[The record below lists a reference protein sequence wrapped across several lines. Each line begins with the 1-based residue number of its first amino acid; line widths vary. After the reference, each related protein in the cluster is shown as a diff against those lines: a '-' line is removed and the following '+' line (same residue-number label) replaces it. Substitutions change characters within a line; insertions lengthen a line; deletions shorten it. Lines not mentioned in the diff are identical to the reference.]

1 MAENANTGAKVWK
14 FDWRSIA
21 KYSLLGFI
29 ALFLGFIHYKYV
41 SNLFEN
47 DRNFSYLSDLEREM
61 SLRTEMGFYYSYY
74 KTIVEEI
81 PYIAGI
87 SKIMYD
93 KLVEYPKEV
102 NAFNRF
108 NIFPEVI
115 IGTIYRYFEPA
126 LNSSHREC
134 HMVERD
140 SGMEPVESCVGLGV
154 PIIFYLEV
162 VWWMAGLTV
171 SVLFLHAATLSG
183 NLLGGLLAIVQYF
196 ANHTECTRV
205 QWAPNERENFALPI
219 LLLQGWLLTIQLRD
233 KPRKHG
239 IRLQVAIFLC
249 NCLCLLFWQFSQF
262 IFFAQLCIYFLMEQ
276 FYIIDTKVL
285 SIFLHAHFCGLH
297 IGLLQGNDMLK
308 SSLYTSSF
316 VVLFLYSV
324 FFSSMRIKIKNTKDM
339 ILEFFLIIFRFICI
353 GISTV
358 YLKIFISKFLGVEE
372 DSHIWD
378 MLFSKFSSKYKNF
391 HTLIYT
397 CTDVFD
403 FLPFSSIEKMFNTFL
418 IPFIIVNILNILKKT
433 YDDAIILRDNE
444 IYKKEKKED
453 LNKDK
458 KETDDSY
465 NAESKTEVLNVLM
478 FIKFDPALFYNL
490 SLMMIYWVFAI
501 FVMRLKLLLATQMC
515 LLSSLIA
522 TKKLY
527 RFPKRIMDRL
537 PVIWFMLLLPL
548 GRQLVDN
555 VTRETAHIGE
565 FSDYPQEEMLKWI
578 SSDAGTGAFAGSM
591 PILATVMLAT
601 RKPIVAHPHY
611 ENLGARKR
619 AYSVYKVYGR
629 FSSEELYEELRNLR
643 ASYLIVESKYCYG
656 RSNKGC
662 SFADIWDIEEPALA
676 RLPQLCNLLLTE
688 NVDHFYPVFRNQQY
702 AVFLVHDYSVRYM
715 PRTFST

>member
-1 MAENANTGAKVWK
+1 MAENVDAGAKFWK
-14 FDWRSIA
+14 FDLRSIA
-21 KYSLLGFI
+21 KYSLIGCVALLLGY
-29 ALFLGFIHYKYV
+29 IHYKYV

-81 PYIAGI
+81 PFIAGI

-93 KLVEYPKEV
+93 KLVEYPNEV

-108 NIFPEVI
+108 NIYPEVV

-126 LNSSHREC
+126 LNSSYREC

-154 PIIFYLEV
+154 PIIFYLET

-171 SVLFLHAATLSG
+171 SALFLHAFTLSG
-183 NLLGGLLAIVQYF
+183 NLLGGLLAVVQYF

-219 LLLQGWLLTIQLRD
+219 LLLQGWLLTVQLRD
-233 KPRKHG
+233 KSRKHG
-239 IRLQVAIFLC
+239 LRLQIAIFLC

-285 SIFLHAHFCGLH
+285 SIFLHSHFCGLH
-297 IGLLQGNDMLK
+297 IAILLLQGNDMLK
-308 SSLYTSSF
+308 SSMYTSIF
-316 VVLFLYSV
+316 IVLFIYCL
-324 FFSSMRIKIKNTKDM
+324 FFSSMRITIKNSMDM

-358 YLKIFISKFLGVEE
+358 YLKIFISNFLNVEE

-403 FLPFSSIEKMFNTFL
+403 FLPFSSIEKMFSTFL
-418 IPFIIVNILNILKKT
+418 IPFIIISMCNIMKKT
-433 YDDAIILRDNE
+433 YDDAVIARDDE
-444 IYKKEKKED
+444 KYKKKKKDDDSNKKE
-453 LNKDK
+453 NE
-458 KETDDSY
+458 ETDDSGIEN
-465 NAESKTEVLNVLM
+465 NADSKTKKKTSSKEDKSSVKKKLEGGLDIVM
-478 FIKFDPALFYNL
+478 YMKFDPALFYNL
-490 SLMMIYWVFAI
+490 SLMMLYWVFAI
-501 FVMRLKLLLATQMC
+501 LVMRLKLLLATQMC
-515 LLSSLIA
+515 LLSSLMV
-522 TKKLY
+522 TKNYY

-537 PVIWFMLLLPL
+537 PVIWLMLLLPV

-578 SSDAGTGAFAGSM
+578 SSDAGSGAFAGSM
-591 PILATVMLAT
+591 PILATVMLTT

-611 ENLGARKR
+611 ENVGARKR

-629 FSSEELYEELRNLR
+629 FTSDELYEELRNLK

-656 RSNKGC
+656 RSKRDSQ
-662 SFADIWDIEEPALA
+662 SFNHIGKDAA
-676 RLPQLCNLLLTE
+676 
-688 NVDHFYPVFRNQQY
+688 
-702 AVFLVHDYSVRYM
+702 
-715 PRTFST
+715 

>member
-1 MAENANTGAKVWK
+1 MAENVETEAKIK
-14 FDWRSIA
+14 RFDMRTIA
-21 KYSLLGFI
+21 KYSLTGFI
-29 ALFLGFIHYKYV
+29 ALFLGFLHHKYV

-74 KTIVEEI
+74 KTVVEEI

-93 KLVEYPKEV
+93 KLVEYPNEV

-108 NIFPEVI
+108 NIFPEVL
-115 IGTIYRYFEPA
+115 IGTIYRYFEPS

-154 PIIFYLEV
+154 PIMFYLEA

-171 SVLFLHAATLSG
+171 SVLFLHAVTLSG
-183 NLLGGLLAIVQYF
+183 NILGGLLAIVQYF

-219 LLLQGWLLTIQLRD
+219 LLLQGWLLTVQLRD
-233 KPRKHG
+233 KTRKYG
-239 IRLQVAIFLC
+239 LRLQIAIFLC

-262 IFFAQLCIYFLMEQ
+262 IFFAQLGIYFLMEQ
-276 FYIIDTKVL
+276 FYIIETKVL
-285 SIFLHAHFCGLH
+285 SIFLHSHFCGLH
-297 IGLLQGNDMLK
+297 MAILFLQGNDMLK
-308 SSLYTSSF
+308 SSMYTSSF
-316 VVLFLYSV
+316 VVIFVYCL
-324 FFSSMRIKIKNTKDM
+324 FFSSMRISIKNTTDI
-339 ILEFFLIIFRFICI
+339 ILESHLIVFRFICVGFATI
-353 GISTV
+353 
-358 YLKIFISKFLGVEE
+358 YLKIFIGNFLEVED

-378 MLFSKFSSKYKNF
+378 MLFSKFSTEYRNF

-403 FLPFSSIEKMFNTFL
+403 FLPFSSIENMFNTFL
-418 IPFIIVNILNILKKT
+418 IPFIIVIICNIVKKT
-433 YDDAIILRDNE
+433 YDNAVIQRDIENH
-444 IYKKEKKED
+444 KD
-453 LNKDK
+453 SNKDSEDK
-458 KETDDSY
+458 SEKTDS
-465 NAESKTEVLNVLM
+465 NKGVLDILIYVKL
-478 FIKFDPALFYNL
+478 DPALFYNF
-490 SLMMIYWVFAI
+490 SLMMLYWVFAL

-515 LLSSLIA
+515 LLSSLMV
-522 TKKLY
+522 TKKYY

-537 PVIWFMLLLPL
+537 PVIWLILLLPI
-548 GRQLVDN
+548 GRQLVNN
-555 VTRETAHIGE
+555 VTRESAHIGE

-578 SSDAGTGAFAGSM
+578 SSDAGAGAFAGSM
-591 PILATVMLAT
+591 PVLATVMLAT

-611 ENLGARKR
+611 ENVGARKR

-629 FSSEELYEELRNLR
+629 FSSEELYEDLKKLK
-643 ASYLIVESKYCYG
+643 ATYLIVESKYCYG

-662 SFADIWDIEEPALA
+662 SFADIWDIEEPALS
-676 RLPQLCNLLLTE
+676 RLPQLCNTLLTDSAE
-688 NVDHFYPVFRNQQY
+688 HFYPVFRNQQY